1 MNTCSVIVVVVAV
14 VLVGRC
20 GREVRFAFTVSPSFP
35 PLAALMA
42 LIGPRK
48 VMSGRAPNAFCCV
61 RPPGH
66 HAEPDKAM
74 GFCFFNNAP
83 IGALHAK
90 VGIQSLQLC
99 VTVRYVSS

>member
-1 MNTCSVIVVVVAV
+1 
-14 VLVGRC
+14 
-20 GREVRFAFTVSPSFP
+20 
-35 PLAALMA
+35 
-42 LIGPRK
+42 
-48 VMSGRAPNAFCCV
+48 MSGGAANAFCCV

-90 VGIQSLQLC
+90 VRLDKPREARQRTASVQAITRHRQTDRQEDTGKL
-99 VTVRYVSS
+99 Y

>member
-1 MNTCSVIVVVVAV
+1 MMHTY
-14 VLVGRC
+14 LQ
-20 GREVRFAFTVSPSFP
+20 
-35 PLAALMA
+35 
-42 LIGPRK
+42 
-48 VMSGRAPNAFCCV
+48 VMSGAAANAFCCV

-90 VGIQSLQLC
+90 VTPARLWRSGS
-99 VTVRYVSS
+99 